1 MNTKARTHIA
11 IFTLGA
17 LLALP
22 ATARAADS
30 YTVDPVHSTV
40 IFKVKHFGV
49 GFQYGSFRKVS
60 GALVVDEA
68 KPARSSV
75 TLDVDAASVF
85 TANKKRDK
93 HLRGPDFLNVKQFPK
108 ISFISTKIRR
118 SGKELTVKGK
128 LTLHGVT
135 KPVTV
140 RMLFIGKGKDAW
152 GNNRIG
158 FEGSFVVKRSDFGI
172 TKMKGAVGQKL
183 HMIVAVEGIKKK

>member
-1 MNTKARTHIA
+1 MKTHNRMTITLLA
-11 IFTLGA
+11 LGA

-22 ATARAADS
+22 AVARAADN
-30 YTVDPVHSTV
+30 YNVDPTHSTV

-60 GALVVDEA
+60 GTLVVDEG

-75 TLDVDAASVF
+75 SIDVDAASVF

-108 ISFISTKIRR
+108 ISFRSTKVRK
-118 SGKELTVKGK
+118 SGKELKVQGK

-135 KPVTV
+135 KPITV
-140 RMLFIGKGKDAW
+140 RMLLVGKGKDAW

-158 FEGSFVVKRSDFGI
+158 FEGSFVVKRSNFGI
-172 TKMKGAVGQKL
+172 AKMKGAVGEKL